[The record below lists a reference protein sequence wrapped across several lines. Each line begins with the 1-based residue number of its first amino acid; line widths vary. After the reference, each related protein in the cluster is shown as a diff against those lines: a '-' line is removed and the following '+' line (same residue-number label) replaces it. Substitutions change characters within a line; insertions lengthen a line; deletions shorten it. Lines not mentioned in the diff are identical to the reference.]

1 MPSQFARFLGLAVL
15 FLALTIPYAVVN
27 HTYPIPT
34 FYAEFSAL
42 ALYLALGAT
51 VVLIVRVTEPRVPF
65 ASPMVALMP
74 LAFGVLLIGQTLL
87 LPVAQPSLNWLGG
100 AYLLASFVTVHTG
113 FGLVRAGLA
122 DKTLRWSAAALIVGG
137 LFAVFC
143 QIAQLF
149 HIEAKFTPFIVAYN
163 VMIER
168 RPFGNMAQANHL
180 ATYIAF
186 ATAGA
191 LYFVQTRRLP
201 VLAWLVLSAIFSA
214 GLALTVSRG
223 PWLQMAVIVVAGFW
237 MAFVQGRP
245 VSAEGFDGP
254 GKRDLRA
261 WLIPV
266 VLAVL
271 FCAVNIAIRWA
282 NLRFNLDLAQ
292 SAAERMQ
299 DANQIAPRLAL
310 WKYGWMMFKT
320 HPLLG
325 VGWGEF
331 PRYQFDFVRELGGVE
346 IANNA
351 HDIFIDLL
359 AKTGAL
365 GLGILLLGVV
375 TWLVRVLRAP
385 QTPARIFG
393 LALLGVLMMHALVEY
408 PQQYMFFLMP
418 AMLVIGLLETR
429 ALRLVARPVSY
440 GLYTVLV
447 LGGLAALYPTMR
459 DYNRAEVLYYG
470 TRPAEQYRNDPSFL
484 FRAWGEYGAA
494 TLLPMNGQNLPEKLA
509 MHEQALALLPGET
522 VLRRY
527 AVLQSLAGQREAAL
541 DTIVRLKIFATQ
553 LHDWPKQLSAVYQLL
568 DEQGKPMSGF
578 KAELVKLYGT
588 PSVEQAPSEDD
599 DDSEE

>member
-1 MPSQFARFLGLAVL
+1 MPSQFARFLCFAVL

-34 FYAEFSAL
+34 FYAEYSAL

-51 VVLIVRVTEPRVPF
+51 VALLVRVSEPRVPF
-65 ASPMVALMP
+65 AMPTVSLMP
-74 LAFGVLLIGQTLL
+74 LAFGVLIVAQTML
-87 LPVAQPSLNWLGG
+87 LPTAQPSMNWLGG
-100 AYLLASFVTVHTG
+100 GYLLASFVAVHTG
-113 FGLVRAGLA
+113 FGLARAGLA
-122 DKTLRWSAAALIVGG
+122 EKALRWAAAAVILGG

-143 QIAQLF
+143 QFVQLF
-149 HIEAKFTPFIVAYN
+149 HAEVKFTPLVVAYN
-163 VMIER
+163 VMADR

-186 ATAGA
+186 GMTGA
-191 LYFVQTRRLP
+191 LFFVQTRRLP
-201 VLAWLVLSAIFSA
+201 VIVWLALSAIFSA

-237 MAFVQGRP
+237 MAFVQGRA

-254 GKRDLRA
+254 SRRERRA

-266 VLAVL
+266 VLALV
-271 FCAVNIAIRWA
+271 FIAVNAAIRWA
-282 NLRFNLDLAQ
+282 NIRFQLDLAQ

-310 WKYGWMMFKT
+310 WKYGWTMFTT

-331 PRYQFDFVRELGGVE
+331 PRYQFEFVRDLGGVE
-346 IANNA
+346 IANNS

-359 AKTGAL
+359 AKTGLL
-365 GLGILLLGVV
+365 GLGILLLGVL
-375 TWLVRVLRAP
+375 TWLIRVLRAP
-385 QTPARIFG
+385 HTPARIFA

-418 AMLVIGLLETR
+418 AMLIFGLLETR
-429 ALRLVARPVSY
+429 GLRLVARPVSY
-440 GLYTVLV
+440 GLYTILV
-447 LGGLAALYPTMR
+447 LGGLASLYPVMR

-494 TLLPMNGQNLPEKLA
+494 TLLPMNGQNLAEKLS
-509 MHEQALALLPGET
+509 MHQQALALLPGET

-527 AVLQSLAGQREAAL
+527 AVLQALAGQREAAL
-541 DTIVRLKIFATQ
+541 DTVARLKIVATQ
-553 LHDWPKQLSAVYQLL
+553 LHDWPTQLTAVYKLL
-568 DEQGKPMSGF
+568 DEQGKPMAGF
-578 KAELVKLYGT
+578 KAELVRLYGM
-588 PSVEQAPSEDD
+588 PAAEHLQSDDEEDD
-599 DDSEE
+599 EE